1 VDELEQVERS
11 LWEAFRSGNL
21 DDAAT
26 RLHDDFLITTAGW
39 VAEPVGKQ
47 EWLDAAREQMMLTD
61 FDFTLIAT
69 RRYGDAAVVLCESAQ
84 TGTHNG
90 APFAMTFRYTD
101 VWVSAAGEW
110 QLAVRHASAL
120 PTPTPP
126 RP

>member
-1 VDELEQVERS
+1 MDELEQAERS

-21 DDAAT
+21 DDAAS
-26 RLHDDFLITTAGW
+26 RLRDDFLITTAGW

-47 EWLDAAREQMMLTD
+47 EWMDAAREQMTLTD
-61 FDFTLIAT
+61 FDLTMIAT
-69 RRYGDAAVVLCESAQ
+69 RRYGDAAVVLCESSQ

-101 VWVSAAGEW
+101 VWVSEAGEW

-120 PTPTPP
+120 PPQ
-126 RP
+126 